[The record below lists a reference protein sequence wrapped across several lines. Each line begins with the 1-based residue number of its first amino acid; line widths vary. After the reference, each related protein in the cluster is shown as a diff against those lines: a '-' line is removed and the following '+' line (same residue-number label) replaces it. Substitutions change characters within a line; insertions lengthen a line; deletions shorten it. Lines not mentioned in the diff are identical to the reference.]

1 MKSNHGF
8 KVSGILFCLFLFAF
22 PQYSH
27 SAALSKVDNI
37 LEGVVLLNKRTHAL
51 PDNQAI
57 FKQSE
62 TFENL
67 IKKEPN
73 LVNNMR
79 RKTTKLADA
88 QADLRK
94 LNLPPGSKLADEFL
108 SLPPAGRYAV
118 SQLADTTQV
127 ILKLPDGMDVLTR
140 LDKSGLLLIQ
150 RFGTDVVN
158 PISFVVKNDEIWDG
172 AATTFKAL
180 GGMEAAQIRK
190 LYENLKILPFLT
202 NPRILNSSFS
212 NADRVRLSY
221 QVIKKYGKKG
231 FDELVKLT
239 KSTWGIAKRNP
250 KKAALGA
257 AIAVVWVY
265 PDMVLDPLGH
275 LKNNAVRTIER
286 LGTIYGEFMVE
297 APVAFVGKV
306 GEGAK
311 NKIIEHMP
319 DMPAA
324 VSNVLVPIIVWFVSI
339 SGFLLLLYLIPPWRF
354 IPKAIAGW
362 VFRILKAPFHRT
374 VTK

>member
-1 MKSNHGF
+1 MKSNHGL
-8 KVSGILFCLFLFAF
+8 KVSGILFCLFLFTC

-27 SAALSKVDNI
+27 SAVLSKVDNI
-37 LEGVVLLNKRTHAL
+37 LEGVALLNKRTHAL

-67 IKKEPN
+67 IKREPN
-73 LVNNMR
+73 LANSMR
-79 RKTTKLADA
+79 RKTTNLADA
-88 QADLRK
+88 QAELRK

-108 SLPPAGRYAV
+108 SLPPSGRYAV
-118 SQLADTTQV
+118 SQLAETTQV
-127 ILKLPDGMDVLTR
+127 ILKRADGMDVLTR

-158 PISFVVKNDEIWDG
+158 PISFVVKSDEIWDG
-172 AATTFKAL
+172 AATAFKAL
-180 GGMEAAQIRK
+180 GELDPAQMRK
-190 LYENLKILPFLT
+190 LSENLKTLPISIS
-202 NPRILNSSFS
+202 PQILNSSFS

-239 KSTWGIAKRNP
+239 KSTWDIAKENP
-250 KKAALGA
+250 KKAAIGT

-275 LKNNAVRTIER
+275 LKNNSIRTLER

-306 GEGAK
+306 GQGAK
-311 NKIIEHMP
+311 NKVIEHMP

-324 VSNVLVPIIVWFVSI
+324 LSNVVVPIIVWFLTI
-339 SGFLLLLYLIPPWRF
+339 SGLLLVLYVIPPLRF
-354 IPKAIAGW
+354 IPKAIVGW
-362 VFRILKAPFHRT
+362 VFRIFKAPFHRRD
-374 VTK
+374 TK